1 MLSRLYLACARLR
14 LGVGGVLLLVLLASC
29 VTKDR
34 QHRVV
39 VSVAD
44 QAMDVYYR
52 QHRLARYQVSTSRF
66 CLGDAPGSCGTPLG
80 RLEVAKKIGAGAPLG
95 MVFKDRKPT
104 GEILKP
110 DTPGRDPIVSRILW
124 LKGLEPGNR
133 NAYGRCI
140 YIHGTPEERNVG
152 RPASYGC
159 IRMRSRDVAHLFRI
173 VGVGAEVDVMPGP
186 LPGPSLQ
193 STPTTAAQASVALT
207 RATAKIPA
215 H

>member
-1 MLSRLYLACARLR
+1 MACTRLR
-14 LGVGGVLLLVLLASC
+14 LPAGGLLFVILLASC

-52 QHRLARYQVSTSRF
+52 EHQVARYQVSTSKF

-80 RLEVAKKIGAGAPLG
+80 RLEIAKKVGGGAPLG

-140 YIHGTPEERNVG
+140 YIHGTPEERNIG
-152 RPASYGC
+152 HPASYGC
-159 IRMRSRDVAHLFRI
+159 IRMRSRDVAHLFRM
-173 VGVGAEVDVMPGP
+173 VGVGAEVDVLPGP
-186 LPGPSLQ
+186 LPDPNARATG
-193 STPTTAAQASVALT
+193 AAQASVALS
-207 RATAKIPA
+207 RAGAIAKVPS